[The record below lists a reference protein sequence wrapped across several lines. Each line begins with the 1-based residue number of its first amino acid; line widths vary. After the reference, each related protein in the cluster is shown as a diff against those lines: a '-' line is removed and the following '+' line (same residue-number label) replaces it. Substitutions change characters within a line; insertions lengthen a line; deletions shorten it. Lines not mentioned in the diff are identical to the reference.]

1 MRGLTL
7 LAAVAFAALQYA
19 AGVRTDEAKY
29 LLNIP
34 YPHPPLVRT
43 LLGFTDGF
51 MGQETVW
58 RLAFA
63 LLLTGAGLWMSHR
76 QRHVRMLVWLSIPAI
91 FLQAGSVM
99 MAPLVAVQ
107 AVMFL
112 ALLKQKVRIISV
124 AEVGLLWLMTLLT
137 SYQGLLLFPLVA
149 ALLWR
154 AEGSKVRRT
163 AAFVLPVAVLML
175 YTVSHPLSAASF
187 LLQVSKDADVDA
199 LHRIARL
206 LKLWSLG
213 MGVLGVPLVLWAL
226 AFRRSAAVLM
236 TFLLFSAY
244 VVLGSFEYYAVFFAP
259 FVLWAFDA
267 IPHRRL
273 NAWGSV
279 LAFTGILTG
288 IALSGFPQPSATR
301 STMEAIRTGAPLE
314 ITALHIAGSFG
325 HEWQYES
332 GVPVSRYRATGAE
345 DVGTVVLC
353 RSECAYPTGEWRR
366 LEIDGTFGVWQRTRL

>member
-76 QRHVRMLVWLSIPAI
+76 QRHVRMLVWLSIPAV

-112 ALLKQKVRIISV
+112 VLLKQHARSSSA

-137 SYQGLLLFPLVA
+137 SYQGLLLFPLVV

-154 AEGSKVRRT
+154 AEGSHTKRI

-187 LLQVSKDADVDA
+187 LLQAGKDADLGA
-199 LHRIARL
+199 SERLIRL
-206 LKLWSLG
+206 LRLWVLG
-213 MGVLGVPLVLWAL
+213 MGAIGAPLVLWAL
-226 AFRRSAAVLM
+226 LWKRPSAVMATFALFTVYVL
-236 TFLLFSAY
+236 
-244 VVLGSFEYYAVFFAP
+244 VGSFEYYAVFFAP
-259 FVLWAFDA
+259 FVLWALDA
-267 IPHRRL
+267 IEHRRVR
-273 NAWGSV
+273 AWGSLLV
-279 LAFTGILTG
+279 VTGVLTG
-288 IALSGFPQPSATR
+288 ITLSGFPPLSTTR
-301 STMEAIRTGAPLE
+301 STMDAIRTAAPLH

-353 RSECAYPTGEWRR
+353 RTECAPPTGEWRR